1 MFATSQQIGGA
12 ASSSRANRAV
22 ALVLIALFVF
32 DSSRI
37 LMAADQPFVCPHHV
51 ETQSAAPAGSA
62 DHSNHQGHGKTQ
74 AANPGAQP
82 GDRDSGLR
90 CCCRHSW
97 DALLTTLLLDTPA
110 DAAKTPLP
118 ESAWRVPLTAAISF
132 SENDLNPPFQ
142 PPRI

>member
-1 MFATSQQIGGA
+1 MNQ
-12 ASSSRANRAV
+12 AV
-22 ALVLIALFVF
+22 ALVLIAFFVF
-32 DSSRI
+32 DSSRV

-51 ETQSAAPAGSA
+51 KTQDAAPASSA

-82 GDRDSGLR
+82 SDRNSGLR

-97 DALLTTLLLDTPA
+97 DALLTSLILDAPA
-110 DAAKTPLP
+110 DAAQTPLP
-118 ESAWRVPLTAAISF
+118 EGAGRVSPSAELSIH
-132 SENDLNPPFQ
+132 ENDLPTPFQ